1 MGGGGAGK
9 AAVNGLPTNWVAERF
24 ARGGVQLHRCIVP
37 REFNRETV
45 NLAELQARITAA
57 PFVPFRIVLSSGKT
71 YDVPTADH
79 LTISR
84 LLHRVSVEYD
94 DGTAAYI
101 NLLHITA
108 IEPLSP
114 AGAP

>member
-1 MGGGGAGK
+1 M
-9 AAVNGLPTNWVAERF
+9 
-24 ARGGVQLHRCIVP
+24 QLHRCIVP

-57 PFVPFRIVLSSGKT
+57 PFVPFRIVLSSGKA
-71 YDVPTADH
+71 YDVSTPDH
-79 LTISR
+79 LSISR

-101 NLLHITA
+101 NLLHLTS

-114 AGAP
+114 AGAS

>member
-1 MGGGGAGK
+1 MDGGGAGK
-9 AAVNGLPTNWVAERF
+9 AAIGGLPTIRAAERF
-24 ARGGVQLHRCIVP
+24 ARGVGQLHRCIVP
-37 REFNRETV
+37 GEFNRETV

-71 YDVPTADH
+71 YDVPTPDH
-79 LTISR
+79 LSISR

-94 DGTAAYI
+94 NGTATYI

-114 AGAP
+114 AGAS